1 MPNECQ
7 VANFRHSVRQ
17 LSFVFP
23 DILLLYLF
31 ILPSIFIAISGLLH
45 GVSKLGLCLL
55 RCLSAIGNP
64 SQKNLAKIHQ
74 LHESFDW
81 EAHVLDFKFPFPP
94 KTPGVWKLYL
104 SIFIFIFIYILFAY
118 THTFKKNT

>member
-7 VANFRHSVRQ
+7 VANFRHSVRR

-45 GVSKLGLCLL
+45 GVSKLGLV
-55 RCLSAIGNP
+55 
-64 SQKNLAKIHQ
+64 LAS
-74 LHESFDW
+74 LPFGDW
-81 EAHVLDFKFPFPP
+81 QSVTEELGKDPP
-94 KTPGVWKLYL
+94 V
-104 SIFIFIFIYILFAY
+104 A
-118 THTFKKNT
+118 